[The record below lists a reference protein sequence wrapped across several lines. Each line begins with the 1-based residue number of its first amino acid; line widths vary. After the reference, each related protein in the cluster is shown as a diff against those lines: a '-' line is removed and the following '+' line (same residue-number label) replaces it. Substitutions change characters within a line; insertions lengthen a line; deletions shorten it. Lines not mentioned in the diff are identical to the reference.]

1 MIYFSFEKKQK
12 LKSFINNINKMH
24 PTIKFMADW
33 SKTPIKFTE
42 VTVSITEGMIKSD
55 LYIHQYLSA
64 IRFIAKMIFHIS
76 RH

>member
-12 LKSFINNINKMH
+12 LKNFINNVNKMH

-64 IRFIAKMIFHIS
+64 IRFIAKRIFHIS